1 MPHLRSRVLGSLL
14 GLGLLLSGVA
24 AAESKAPAITVQ
36 MTDSAYNLMLSEDA
50 VTSPNIQL
58 HRSTTELRGRA
69 FGAVANLLLTED
81 AVSGAVGGNPVN
93 LKVHKEGD
101 TLIAEGGFM
110 NSPLK
115 LRFNAKELV
124 VDINR
129 SHYPL
134 TFSSGRYVDMRS
146 QKDHVAPF
154 VQLTVPSELQQ
165 RAPSEQV
172 ALLVLALAAP
182 HRM

>member
-1 MPHLRSRVLGSLL
+1 MPS
-14 GLGLLLSGVA
+14 
-24 AAESKAPAITVQ
+24 
-36 MTDSAYNLMLSEDA
+36 SAYNLMLSEDA
-50 VTSPNIQL
+50 VTAPNIQL
-58 HRSTTELRGRA
+58 HRTPTELRGRA
-69 FGAVANLLLTED
+69 FGAVANLALTED
-81 AVSGAVGGNPVN
+81 SVSGAVGGTPVN

-101 TLIAEGGFM
+101 ALVAEGGF
-110 NSPLK
+110 NNAPLK

-134 TFSSGRYVDMRS
+134 TFNNGHYVDMRS
-146 QKDHVAPF
+146 QKERVAPF
-154 VQLTVPSELQQ
+154 VQVTVPAELQK

-182 HRM
+182 TRM